1 MFKSKRI
8 ARLAATLI
16 LISMAVS
23 GCKSQFEKLRASN
36 DTARKYQTA
45 IKLYNDKKYNKALVL
60 FDDLVQKFR
69 GRAEAE
75 DLYFYFAYT
84 NFYLKDYLTAR
95 HQFRTFVDNYPSSP
109 RSEEARYMVA
119 YCLYLESPVY
129 SLDQSNTLKAIEA
142 LQLYI
147 NYYPQS
153 ERAEEAAGLIEELRS
168 KLERKSFETA
178 KLFLDMGDYQAAVIS
193 FENSQRDY
201 PDTKFDEEISYLTA
215 QAQYLY
221 AKNSSER
228 RQTERYNEAIEYVEE
243 YLKSYPDGQY
253 IKDASKIKSD
263 AQKGIKDV
271 QALLASWEAA
281 RKENERLKSAD
292 EEAIE
297 ESNKNPLLP
306 QG

>member
-1 MFKSKRI
+1 MFKYKRI
-8 ARLAATLI
+8 ARLTAALI
-16 LISMAVS
+16 LISMGIT

-45 IKLYNDKKYNKALVL
+45 IKLYNDKKYSKALIL
-60 FDDLVQKFR
+60 FDDLIQRFR

-75 DLYFYFAYT
+75 DLYFYHAYT
-84 NFYLKDYLTAR
+84 NYYLRDYLTAR

-129 SLDQSNTLKAIEA
+129 SLDQSNSLKAIEA

-193 FENSQRDY
+193 FENSLRDY
-201 PDTKFDEEISYLTA
+201 PDTKYDEQITYMTA
-215 QAQYLY
+215 EAQYLY

-228 RQTERYNEAIEYVEE
+228 RQTERYNSAIEYVEE
-243 YLKSYPDGQY
+243 YLKAYPEGEY
-253 IKDASKIKSD
+253 VKDASKIKNDS
-263 AQKGIKDV
+263 QKGIKDV
-271 QALLASWEAA
+271 EALLASWEAT
-281 RKENERLKSAD
+281 RKENERLRNPEKSED
-292 EEAIE
+292 DT
-297 ESNKNPLLP
+297 NTNPLLP